1 MQGRVSRLQEV
12 NIPKELIA
20 THSWTCT
27 RFYCEECKE
36 EFPGYNGALKKHFYE
51 EKRLHTCS
59 KMCLRCD
66 APCYSYILKFSDGNK
81 FLVLS
86 TKAASLCGQYKI
98 PKPTVIVY
106 KPRGL
111 EVFIPDDNGIN
122 LVVFYISVNK
132 DLNDFPSDYMEY
144 AVAQQ
149 DGKWMFSRDDIKLTP
164 GDVVYHKIYV
174 QRYKRGYL
182 HRGTPFVVTDRIKR
196 PTVQETS
203 PQNSDDCFDT
213 PPISTTNPPPESHQP
228 IPSQS
233 TTPQKIPLY
242 DDCST
247 SLNTV
252 LKVLSTTQKELEDL
266 RSNQEILIEI
276 ASAQPHTLQLH
287 GSIIDIAE
295 PKVVVESVLL
305 EKLDT
310 LIKVKSAVKT
320 GTSTLN
326 VDEDVHIL
334 ASLETLDRKRSIQ
347 LFEKEIRK

>member
-1 MQGRVSRLQEV
+1 M
-12 NIPKELIA
+12 
-20 THSWTCT
+20 
-27 RFYCEECKE
+27 
-36 EFPGYNGALKKHFYE
+36 
-51 EKRLHTCS
+51 
-59 KMCLRCD
+59 
-66 APCYSYILKFSDGNK
+66 
-81 FLVLS
+81 
-86 TKAASLCGQYKI
+86 
-98 PKPTVIVY
+98 
-106 KPRGL
+106 
-111 EVFIPDDNGIN
+111 
-122 LVVFYISVNK
+122 
-132 DLNDFPSDYMEY
+132 
-144 AVAQQ
+144 
-149 DGKWMFSRDDIKLTP
+149 
-164 GDVVYHKIYV
+164 
-174 QRYKRGYL
+174 
-182 HRGTPFVVTDRIKR
+182 
-196 PTVQETS
+196 QETS

-320 GTSTLN
+320 GTSITFELFN
-326 VDEDVHIL
+326 LEQKIDVL
-334 ASLETLDRKRSIQ
+334 KRAKKYLKDTKKAMITV
-347 LFEKEIRK
+347 